1 MKALT
6 IQQPWAS
13 MIASGEKWIENR
25 TWRTSYRGPLA
36 THAGKGSKYLTKR
49 ELAEFETGAV
59 VAVTWLSACV
69 SLSEAQY
76 QHRQQ
81 AESKIGVSWS
91 EIVNHKYAEGPFCW
105 VLEAVAMLSKP
116 IPCKGAQGL
125 WVLPAEI
132 ETLIWLDLAE
142 SDLAIKLKGVQS

>member
-13 MIASGEKWIENR
+13 MIASGEKWVENR
-25 TWRTSYRGPLA
+25 TWRTNYRGPLA
-36 THAGKGSKYLTKR
+36 IHAGLGSKYLKKK
-49 ELAEFETGAV
+49 ELAEYETGSV
-59 VAVTWLSACV
+59 VAIAWLSLCV
-69 SLSEAQY
+69 SKSEAQY
-76 QHRQQ
+76 QHKQGS
-81 AESKIGVSWS
+81 ESKIDVSWS
-91 EIVNHKYAEGPFCW
+91 EIVNHKYSEGPVCW
-105 VLEAVAMLSKP
+105 VLEAVTKLSKP

-142 SDLAIKLKGVQS
+142 SALAIKLKGVQS

>member
-6 IQQPWAS
+6 ISQPWAS
-13 MIASGEKWIENR
+13 LIASGEKFVENR
-25 TWRTSYRGPLA
+25 TWRTNYRGPLA
-36 THAGKGSKYLTKR
+36 IHAGLGSKYLKKK
-49 ELAEFETGAV
+49 ELAEYETGV
-59 VAVTWLSACV
+59 VTAIGWLRASVA
-69 SLSEAQY
+69 LSDAQY
-76 QHRQQ
+76 QNSIG
-81 AESKIGVSWS
+81 AESKINVSWA
-91 EIVNHKYAEGPFCW
+91 ELINHKYTEGPFCW

>member
-1 MKALT
+1 
-6 IQQPWAS
+6 
-13 MIASGEKWIENR
+13 MIASGKKWVENR

-36 THAGKGSKYLTKR
+36 IHAGKGSKYLTKQ
-49 ELAEFETGAV
+49 ELADFETGAV
-59 VAVTWLSACV
+59 VAVTWLSACFNLSIAK
-69 SLSEAQY
+69 SLDSKES
-76 QHRQQ
+76 RQ
-81 AESKIGVSWS
+81 EGCGYTFGEVIL
-91 EIVNHKYAEGPFCW
+91 HKYAEGPVCW

-142 SDLAIKLKGVQS
+142 SDLAKKLKGAQS